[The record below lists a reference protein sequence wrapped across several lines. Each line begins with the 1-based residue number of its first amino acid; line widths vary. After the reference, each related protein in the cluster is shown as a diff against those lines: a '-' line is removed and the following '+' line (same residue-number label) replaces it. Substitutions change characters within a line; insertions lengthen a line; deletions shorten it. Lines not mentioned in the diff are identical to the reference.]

1 MESKLEAFR
10 SVLEKE
16 ADKIIKLQGVL
27 NKELMDKMTQEK
39 SKEFSDKV
47 TGQLA
52 FRMREV
58 DMEINKQTNKAAL
71 DDQKITETRAKIW
84 ESNEK
89 LKLLND
95 RIEGLDK
102 QTTDSENGITKMRAQ
117 VERKQTIIDQMSKKL
132 HNIVENS
139 GGEELAPLE
148 MEVASLAKSLEQL
161 STDIA
166 EAEVAWLKQQHE
178 LVRINQEKDK
188 KNRDVKALTKKVRIL
203 QQKKIRIESEIEADK
218 REYK

>member
-58 DMEINKQTNKAAL
+58 DMEINKQTNK
-71 DDQKITETRAKIW
+71 
-84 ESNEK
+84 
-89 LKLLND
+89 
-95 RIEGLDK
+95 G
-102 QTTDSENGITKMRAQ
+102 KMIYS
-117 VERKQTIIDQMSKKL
+117 V
-132 HNIVENS
+132 
-139 GGEELAPLE
+139 
-148 MEVASLAKSLEQL
+148 
-161 STDIA
+161 
-166 EAEVAWLKQQHE
+166 
-178 LVRINQEKDK
+178 
-188 KNRDVKALTKKVRIL
+188 KNFTN
-203 QQKKIRIESEIEADK
+203 
-218 REYK
+218 

>member
-1 MESKLEAFR
+1 
-10 SVLEKE
+10 
-16 ADKIIKLQGVL
+16 
-27 NKELMDKMTQEK
+27 
-39 SKEFSDKV
+39 
-47 TGQLA
+47 
-52 FRMREV
+52 
-58 DMEINKQTNKAAL
+58 
-71 DDQKITETRAKIW
+71 
-84 ESNEK
+84 
-89 LKLLND
+89 
-95 RIEGLDK
+95 
-102 QTTDSENGITKMRAQ
+102 MRAQ

-132 HNIVENS
+132 HNLVENS

-188 KNRDVKALTKKVRIL
+188 KNRDVKALTKKVTIL